1 MKLIFFFYIS
11 NLYYI
16 FSEITLNFLEQE
28 TNNNLNFNFL
38 RDYFENTSFITN
50 ISIGTPNQIISSNIY
65 IENSNFYFDDKEMKN
80 YFIYSKSSSYKQL
93 KNESKYVSDQ
103 FTIGILS
110 SDNLNIN
117 SNKINNFKFIL
128 SVVGNQFKF
137 TKIASIGLKLK
148 NNEYNF
154 LNQLKKNNI
163 INSGIFTIIFN
174 PKNKKNGKIIIG
186 DYLHNFNLN
195 YKNKIFYFDKLSYN
209 DSLFNYYIKFNKI
222 YTANNNNLT
231 NNIDIAFTFDFNGIF
246 CDKKYHKYIYENFF
260 KQLISEKKCFEI
272 FDDNYKTTYYYCH
285 KNLNLKKKFET
296 IYFKSTNL
304 NYIFELNYEDLFLEI
319 NNKIYFLI
327 VFAKNIYKNWIL
339 GIPFLKK
346 YQFTFNQEDKII
358 GFYHEKIKLQ
368 NGYVII
374 FLILFIFMIIVF
386 IYQYCKVREREIQ
399 RQRYGE
405 KENNQ
410 ELEYIYQE

>member
-1 MKLIFFFYIS
+1 MKLIYFFYIS

-28 TNNNLNFNFL
+28 TKNNLNFNFL

-222 YTANNNNLT
+222 YTSNNNNLT

-272 FDDNYKTTYYYCH
+272 FDDNYKITYYYCN
-285 KNLNLKKKFET
+285 KNLNLKK
-296 IYFKSTNL
+296 NL
-304 NYIFELNYEDLFLEI
+304 R
-319 NNKIYFLI
+319 
-327 VFAKNIYKNWIL
+327 
-339 GIPFLKK
+339 
-346 YQFTFNQEDKII
+346 
-358 GFYHEKIKLQ
+358 
-368 NGYVII
+368 
-374 FLILFIFMIIVF
+374 LFIL
-386 IYQYCKVREREIQ
+386 KVLI
-399 RQRYGE
+399 
-405 KENNQ
+405 
-410 ELEYIYQE
+410 